1 MSNLANIIAKF
12 YFLINKG
19 CHRYGNTSNNF
30 ERLHT
35 IDIFTG
41 EIIWSAQLK
50 MDITWSSAATSSDGI
65 LYIASMNNYSE
76 GRKGMI
82 NSFLTNSTVLLTNAQ
97 VKSI

>member
-1 MSNLANIIAKF
+1 
-12 YFLINKG
+12 
-19 CHRYGNTSNNF
+19 
-30 ERLHT
+30 
-35 IDIFTG
+35 
-41 EIIWSAQLK
+41 